1 MLEDNSGAQKK
12 DNKSNLKILYVA
24 TWIPFPEPC
33 GGTTHVGEV
42 AKHLIRRG
50 HDVIV
55 AAKQINGLGKEKVN
69 GLNVF
74 RFSWLLRDVPS
85 SKSIIRG
92 LHALQLVKICIDN
105 KIDIILERESS
116 DGSGGLAAKMLG
128 LPMVEEVNDLQ
139 FHIGSLQYAQK
150 ILCVTNDNDRII
162 PKKFRDKVEVIS
174 NAVDTKAITPETKP
188 VKIQG
193 IPKGRPIIGYIGAFY
208 PWHGLEEI
216 VKAAKQVCAK
226 TNAMFVLVGG
236 TKYGSES
243 QSLEE
248 LKRGLVKYGI
258 QDRFIFTG
266 KVPHD
271 QIGRYIAAFDICLA
285 PFNPIK
291 HEPFNKYG
299 YFFSP
304 LKIFEYMA
312 AGKAIISTN
321 VGSLP
326 SILGDQRGILVQ
338 PGNSKALGEV
348 IIDLIN
354 NPTKISEL
362 GKNARAFAEKN
373 SWERRSE
380 EIEGFLFEA
389 INKLN

>member
-1 MLEDNSGAQKK
+1 MGGYSGAQKK
-12 DNKSNLKILYVA
+12 VNKRKLNILYVV

-42 AKHLIRRG
+42 AKHLIQRG
-50 HDVIV
+50 HNVII

-85 SKSIIRG
+85 SRGIIRG
-92 LHALQLVKICIDN
+92 LHALQLVKISLEN
-105 KIDIILERESS
+105 NIDIILERESS
-116 DGSGGLAAKMLG
+116 DGSGGLAARILG
-128 LPMVEEVNDLQ
+128 LPMIEEVNDLQ
-139 FHIGSLQYAQK
+139 YYNGSLQYAKK

-162 PKKFRDKVEVIS
+162 PKKYRDKVEVIS
-174 NAVDTKAITPETKP
+174 NAVDTEAITPETKP
-188 VKIQG
+188 VKIKG
-193 IPKGRPIIGYIGAFY
+193 VPKDSSIVGYIGAFY

-216 VKAAKQVCAK
+216 LKAAEFVCAK
-226 TNAMFVLVGG
+226 TNTMFVLVGG
-236 TKYGSES
+236 AKHGS
-243 QSLEE
+243 QSQSIEMLKHE
-248 LKRGLVKYGI
+248 LAKKKIL
-258 QDRFIFTG
+258 DRFIFTG
-266 KVPHD
+266 KVPHE
-271 QIGRYIAAFDICLA
+271 QIGGYIAAFDICLA
-285 PFNPIK
+285 PFNPVK
-291 HEPFNKYG
+291 HEPFKKYG

-326 SILGDQRGILVQ
+326 RILGEHRGILVP
-338 PGNSKALGEV
+338 PGNSKALGEA

-354 NPTKISEL
+354 NPSKISEL
-362 GKNARAFAEKN
+362 GQNARAFAEMN

-380 EIEGFLFEA
+380 QIEGFLLDA
-389 INKLN
+389 INKVN